1 MTASLAAAG
10 IASEWSRCFSECSGR
25 SPTEGQKDSRP
36 IGLRGIHC
44 PTMHTPSRMTDFG
57 PMKAPY
63 NRPPQLGDLWRDVV
77 NFVGDAEITPATYLP
92 LLEAVLP
99 KWHDWSYFLGW
110 AAKHLTDQ
118 DDRGEI
124 ERGLRWARL
133 GYRLWLDE
141 RDAIAAVAKLARDRR
156 EDDVDLEDWWIG
168 DHPLNPGDERQ
179 TAALLKHI
187 RLTDDE
193 RAMVEEVLVKNSG
206 WSRILVPQLHRNL
219 RWIRHLHSLRKLAIK
234 TWPADE
240 RLRQEW
246 TEDELDWLNWFYQ
259 EQDPGLIGR
268 GQGGLYHPFALE
280 VSNVESNL
288 GVGMGGLDYAFYV
301 LMRSTVIDFA
311 DDLLRTTTLPEAK
324 GSLRCVECGYFVGRR
339 ALGYG
344 QMYCGDTCKKRAAKR
359 RYRDR
364 LATQPVRP
372 QYELGTRA
380 RLIEPTLTRPSDR
393 QA

>member
-1 MTASLAAAG
+1 MATAS
-10 IASEWSRCFSECSGR
+10 
-25 SPTEGQKDSRP
+25 
-36 IGLRGIHC
+36 
-44 PTMHTPSRMTDFG
+44 
-57 PMKAPY
+57 

-77 NFVGDAEITPATYLP
+77 NFLGDVEITPATYLP
-92 LLEAVLP
+92 LLETVLP

-110 AAKHLTDQ
+110 AAEHLTD
-118 DDRGEI
+118 REERTEI
-124 ERGLRWARL
+124 ELDLRWARL
-133 GYRLWLDE
+133 GYRLWLEE

-156 EDDVDLEDWWIG
+156 DDDVDLEDWWIG
-168 DHPLNPGDERQ
+168 DHRLNPGDELQ
-179 TAALLKHI
+179 TAALLKRV

-193 RAMVEEVLVKNSG
+193 RGMVEEALINSSG

-219 RWIRHLHSLRKLAIK
+219 RWIRHLDSLRELAIK

-240 RLRQEW
+240 RLRKEW

-268 GQGGLYHPFALE
+268 GKGGRYHPFALE

-324 GSLRCVECGYFVGRR
+324 GSLRCVECGSFVGRR

-359 RYRDR
+359 RYRAQ
-364 LATQPVRP
+364 LATQPERR
-372 QYELGTRA
+372 QNDYETRA
-380 RLIEPTLTRPSDR
+380 RSIEPSLTGPLDR
-393 QA
+393 RA